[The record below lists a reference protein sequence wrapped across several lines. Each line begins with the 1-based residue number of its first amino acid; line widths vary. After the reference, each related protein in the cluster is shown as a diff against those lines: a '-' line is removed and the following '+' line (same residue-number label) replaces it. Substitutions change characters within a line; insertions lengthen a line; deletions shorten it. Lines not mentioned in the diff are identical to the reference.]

1 MKNKI
6 LVCSRDLVSA
16 LKIKIFLEKKGFYVF
31 DLISTGEELIE
42 AALKN
47 YPSLIIS
54 DITLKGDIDG
64 IEAISR
70 LSGIT
75 KIPYIFVTDTKE
87 NISLIQSYYL
97 HPVSVINK
105 PVDLSEL
112 HLSVSDNFGIINH
125 VIHGDYYLG

>member
-6 LVCSRDLVSA
+6 LVCSRDLASA

-105 PVDLSEL
+105 PVDLGEL
-112 HLSVSDNFGIINH
+112 HLSVSDNIGIINH
-125 VIHGDYYLG
+125 VMHGDYYLG

>member
-6 LVCSRDLVSA
+6 LVCSRDLASA

-105 PVDLSEL
+105 PVDLGEL
-112 HLSVSDNFGIINH
+112 HLSVSDNIGIINH
-125 VIHGDYYLG
+125 VMNGDYYLG

>member
-1 MKNKI
+1 M
-6 LVCSRDLVSA
+6 VCSQDLTSA

-42 AALKN
+42 AALKH

-54 DITLKGDIDG
+54 DITLRGEIDG

-75 KIPYIFVTDTKE
+75 KIPYIFVADTKE

-112 HLSVSDNFGIINH
+112 HLSVSNNIGIINQIMH
-125 VIHGDYYLG
+125 SDYYMG